1 LQDFGDCVQ
10 SSQIGPHLVQPSSAS
25 AMAITLDINSSR
37 RISANLS
44 PKRWDH
50 GPQVRHFQAKAA
62 AFDQSPRRRCSLRRN
77 GHYNAP
83 TTITGEEPAFMQQQP
98 QAAEFGIAE
107 ANRVL
112 GEVFAPWVQDL
123 NLSIEGFDFAPP
135 ANAADWQ
142 PGAILRMPFSE
153 RLCRN
158 GGIVCGQALMA
169 FADTSMVIANL
180 AANKGYRP
188 MTTVDQ
194 TTHFMRAVTASDVL
208 ADARVVRLGRT
219 MSFGRVTLLGATDN
233 KPVAMV
239 SSAFAMLPS

>member
-1 LQDFGDCVQ
+1 
-10 SSQIGPHLVQPSSAS
+10 
-25 AMAITLDINSSR
+25 
-37 RISANLS
+37 
-44 PKRWDH
+44 
-50 GPQVRHFQAKAA
+50 
-62 AFDQSPRRRCSLRRN
+62 
-77 GHYNAP
+77 
-83 TTITGEEPAFMQQQP
+83 MQQQP

-219 MSFGRVTLLGATDN
+219 MSFGRVTLSSASDG
-233 KPVAMV
+233 KPAAMV